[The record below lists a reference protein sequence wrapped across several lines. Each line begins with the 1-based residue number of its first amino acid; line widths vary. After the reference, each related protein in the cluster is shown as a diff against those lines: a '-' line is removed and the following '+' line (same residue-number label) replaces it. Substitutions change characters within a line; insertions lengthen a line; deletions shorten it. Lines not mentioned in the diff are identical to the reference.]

1 MNPFE
6 LLWSLGDIKS
16 FADHVKAADGGD
28 PWGFAGAGAD
38 VVGTAQ
44 SFLGQAGET
53 PVIEAGLITIT
64 LMNWMCGFGDSEKG
78 DRFGDGGS
86 KFNEVIDKLK
96 SASPDGTWQ
105 GSGSDAYAGQNEKQ
119 QSRAKTMVDADFDMN
134 QIISCE
140 ANQLSGTR
148 DILDHAGTVLGYAIL
163 PAIAAMR
170 IPVWGWEISLG
181 IQLGAVGGTVPVCQ
195 AEMIQMAARALENA
209 ESVQKAIDRYNSA
222 NPDPNLRTHDVGL
235 WGAPRSGSAEPSPHG
250 TPGEVPPVNTQPPN
264 TAPPI
269 PPSPAPHASRNPA
282 PTVPSGPGATAPP
295 IAAPTVPS
303 VPAPAVP
310 SSPAPVMPSSS
321 GSTSQ
326 SSAAPVPSAP
336 ASAAG
341 GAGSLS
347 TGSAPSSHPSPAGH
361 QKTQFAAKPSAPQ
374 ATSGTAAGERAP
386 VKIKVQSEGGDAPN
400 ASAASTRTGENDVR

>member
-44 SFLGQAGET
+44 SLLGQAGET

-209 ESVQKAIDRYNSA
+209 ESVQKAIDLYNSA

-235 WGAPRSGSAEPSPHG
+235 WGAPRSGSAEPSPDG

-269 PPSPAPHASRNPA
+269 PPSPAPHAPRNPA

-295 IAAPTVPS
+295 IPAPTVPS

-347 TGSAPSSHPSPAGH
+347 TGSAPSSHPSPAG
-361 QKTQFAAKPSAPQ
+361 QQETQFAGKPSAPQ

-386 VKIKVQSEGGDAPN
+386 VKIKVQSEGDAPN